1 MSHIQEVQVQIV
13 KRAAMVLFLL
23 LIIVSTAQADFKKTK
38 IAVLD
43 FNLQG
48 NNFETKDMG
57 KIVAEWF
64 ITALV
69 KEGRFEVVERGMLQ
83 KIIAEQKL
91 ALSGVVDESTATQ
104 LGKVLGVKVVITGT
118 VMKLQGIT
126 EINARIIDV
135 ESASIITAENV
146 RSTSAASLQQLVVR
160 MSEKIIKNFPLEGYI
175 VKRSGKKVTIDL
187 GRLAGVKKDM
197 EFLVY
202 KEGNVIKHPKT
213 GEVLDVEQIETGKV
227 KITVVRDTIAD
238 GMIDKESGHAAIG
251 YGQLVKSVRGP
262 LKPLPAPNVYQ
273 PPAVQ
278 VNAAPAMVS
287 VSVNAP
293 TRGKPAAGA
302 SQYIKQIKSE
312 NAISQRDAAKR
323 IIRGRLYDTSV
334 MDVVEKYLLRGYKIK
349 GRDRNHV
356 DAMSWMCKALG
367 ASGNSK
373 YRKTLTAVSRDA
385 ANRKLRGYAA
395 KSLAQL

>member
-1 MSHIQEVQVQIV
+1 MQILKRTGVMS
-13 KRAAMVLFLL
+13 LL
-23 LIIVSTAQADFKKTK
+23 LLVMFASIVQADFQRTK

-48 NNFETKDMG
+48 NDFETKDMG

-69 KEGRFEVVERGMLQ
+69 KEGRFDVVERGMLQ
-83 KIIAEQKL
+83 KILAEQKL
-91 ALSGVVDESTATQ
+91 AMSGVVDESTATQ
-104 LGKVLGVKVVITGT
+104 LGKILGVKVIITGT

-135 ESASIITAENV
+135 QSASIIAAENV
-146 RSTSAASLQQLVVR
+146 RSSSTASLQQLVVQ
-160 MSEKIIKNFPLEGYI
+160 MSDKIIKNFPLEGYI
-175 VKRSGKKVTIDL
+175 VKRKDKNVTIDL

-227 KITVVRDTIAD
+227 KISSVRGKISEGTIV
-238 GMIDKESGHAAIG
+238 KESKKYKIG
-251 YGQLVKSVRGP
+251 YGQLVKSVRGK
-262 LKPLPAPNVYQ
+262 LKPLPAPVVYRA
-273 PPAVQ
+273 PEVR
-278 VNAAPAMVS
+278 VSNAPATVA
-287 VSVNAP
+287 VSVNAQGWRTTRPSP
-293 TRGKPAAGA
+293 TAASA
-302 SQYIKQIKSE
+302 QYIKQLKSE
-312 NAISQRDAAKR
+312 NAIAQRDAAKR
-323 IIRGRLYDTSV
+323 IIRARLFDAKVTDT
-334 MDVVEKYLLRGYKIK
+334 VEKALLRGYKSK
-349 GRDRNHV
+349 GRDRNHI
-356 DAMSWMCKALG
+356 DAMSWLCKVLG

-373 YRKTLTAVSRDA
+373 YIKTLTAVSKDA
-385 ANRKLRGYAA
+385 SNRKLRGYAS

>member
-1 MSHIQEVQVQIV
+1 VQILR
-13 KRAAMVLFLL
+13 RAILVVLLL
-23 LIIVSTAQADFKKTK
+23 LIVVSGAQAEFKKTK

-43 FNLQG
+43 FSLQG
-48 NNFETKDMG
+48 KNFETADMG

-64 ITALV
+64 ITAMV

-91 ALSGVVDESTATQ
+91 ALSGVVDETTATQ

-118 VMKLQGIT
+118 VMQLQGIT

-146 RSTSAASLQQLVVR
+146 RSSNTASLQQMVVQ

-175 VKRSGKKVTIDL
+175 VRRKGQHVTIDL
-187 GRLAGVKKDM
+187 GKRTGVREGM
-197 EFLVY
+197 EFVVY
-202 KEGNVIKHPKT
+202 KEGNVIKHPRT
-213 GEVLDVEQIETGKV
+213 GEVLDVEQIETGKL
-227 KITVVRDTIAD
+227 KIQSVRGKISEGEIT
-238 GMIDKESGHAAIG
+238 KEAKKGEIG

-262 LKPLPAPNVYQ
+262 LTPLPAPVVHQ
-273 PPAVQ
+273 APAVQ
-278 VNAAPAMVS
+278 VNTAPAMVS

-293 TRGKPAAGA
+293 TVRRAPANAD
-302 SQYIKQIKSE
+302 QYIKQIKSE
-312 NAISQRDAAKR
+312 NAINQRDAAKR
-323 IIRGRLYDTSV
+323 IIRARLFDTKV
-334 MDVVEKYLLRGYKIK
+334 MDVVAEYLLKGYTKNS
-349 GRDRNHV
+349 RDRNHV
-356 DAMSWMCKALG
+356 DAMAWMCKALG

-373 YRKTLTAVSRDA
+373 YTKPLKTVAEKAD
-385 ANRKLRGYAA
+385 NRKLRGYAA